1 MKTTLKKTFLS
12 SALALSMVI
21 TAAAPQTLAVTQPHP
36 DEPLNKQ
43 EAKKMMKVQSVK
55 KLDNGIM
62 MELDQG
68 QKATIRLFA
77 EDLVKVSIL
86 ENDKEEKYS
95 PGIAKKDWETP
106 EFEIEEKK
114 GKITL
119 KTDEIT
125 VMVNKEPFGVKML
138 DKEGNVINEDAMN
151 YGSGYADDKPYVFK
165 KTEEDENFYGFGEQ
179 SGEFNKR
186 GESIGM
192 FNTDAYAYGKD
203 TKYLYTS
210 IPFFIGLKDEK
221 AYGIFFDN
229 TYRTY
234 FEMASESD
242 DYYYFYADGGELTYY
257 MMYGPEIQNVLDR
270 YTELTGKMPKP
281 AKWTLGLHQS
291 KWQYS
296 ADDIERV
303 AETYREKEIPL
314 DTMHF
319 DIDYMDE
326 FRVFTWADDF
336 GSEELHNNLDNMNFH
351 KIAIND
357 PAVKYDEDYRIYK
370 EGTENDYWAKNP
382 DGSTF
387 FGEVWPGKSA
397 FPDFSKPE
405 VRDWWALNSNVLFD
419 KGIDGIWNDMNEPA
433 VFDGPYHTMPLDIQ
447 FGEGENMMLHEEYH
461 NLYGHDEAEATYNA
475 FLQHKPNVRP
485 FVLTRD
491 MYAGTQRYAALWTGD
506 NVSEWEHLQLSLPMN
521 MNVGLSGQPFVGN
534 DIGGFASR
542 PDAELF
548 ARWIEVGAFLPF
560 SRIHYDSDGKSEVE
574 QAQEPWEFGP
584 EVEEISKKYI
594 ELRYKLMPYL
604 YNAFNDAAETGS
616 PVQQPL
622 VYQFQEDER
631 TYDIN
636 DQFMFGES
644 LMAAPVVE
652 EGVTERDVY
661 LPEDALWVDF
671 WTGEEFEGGQT
682 ISRDADLGT
691 MPLYVKQDSIV
702 PTREVQQYTGELSLE
717 NLILDTYLEDEAT
730 YSFYEDDG
738 ATEDY
743 KDGEY
748 NMTNFKIEKK
758 NKKIEFTT
766 EQEVQDYETELS
778 SYTLKLHDQTKPKK
792 VQAAS
797 NKYKEVKSVEK
808 VKDTN
813 RSYYYDENERI
824 LYVNVPTSE
833 NKKLQIKF

>member
-1 MKTTLKKTFLS
+1 MKMTFRKTVLS
-12 SALALSMVI
+12 SALAFSMVI
-21 TAAAPQTLAVTQPHP
+21 TAAAPQALAVTQPHP

-43 EAKKMMKVQSVK
+43 EAKKMLKVQSVK
-55 KLDNGIM
+55 KLDNGI
-62 MELDQG
+62 ELRLDQG

-77 EDLVKVSIL
+77 EDLVKVSVL
-86 ENDKEEKYS
+86 ENGQDETYS
-95 PGIAKKDWETP
+95 PGIAKKDWEVP
-106 EFEIEEKK
+106 EFKVKEEN
-114 GKITL
+114 GTIIL

-165 KTEEDENFYGFGEQ
+165 KTSEDENFYGFGEQ
-179 SGEFNKR
+179 SGDFNKR

-192 FNTDAYAYGKD
+192 FNTDAYAYEND

-210 IPFFIGLKDEK
+210 IPFFIGLKDDK

-242 DYYYFYADGGELTYY
+242 DYYYFYSDGGELTYY
-257 MMYGPEIQNVLDR
+257 MMYGPEIQDVLDR
-270 YTELTGKMPKP
+270 YTELTGKMQKP

-303 AETYREKEIPL
+303 AETYREKEIPI

-336 GSEELHNNLDNMNFH
+336 GSSELHNKLDSMNFH

-357 PAVKYDEDYRIYK
+357 PAVKYDEDYRIYQ
-370 EGTENDYWAKNP
+370 EGTKNDYWAKNP

-387 FGEVWPGKSA
+387 FGDVWPGKSA

-405 VRDWWALNSNVLFD
+405 VRDWWATNSNVLFE

-447 FGEGENMMLHEEYH
+447 FGEGENAMLHEEYH
-461 NLYGHDEAEATYNA
+461 NLYGHDEAEATYEA
-475 FLQHKPNVRP
+475 FEKYQPNVRP

-506 NVSEWEHLQLSLPMN
+506 NVSEWEHLQMSLPMN

-548 ARWIEVGAFLPF
+548 ARWMEVGAFLPF

-574 QAQEPWEFGP
+574 QAQEPWAFGP

-622 VYQFQEDER
+622 VYQFQEDEK

-636 DQFMFGES
+636 DQFMFGDS
-644 LMAAPVVE
+644 LMVAPVVE
-652 EGVTERDVY
+652 EGVTNRNIY
-661 LPEDALWVDF
+661 LPEGASWVDF
-671 WTGEEFEGGQT
+671 WTGEEFEGGQS
-682 ISRDADLGT
+682 INKDADLGT
-691 MPLYVKQDSIV
+691 MPLFVKQDSII
-702 PTREVQQYTGELSLE
+702 PTREVQQYTGELPLK
-717 NLILDTYLEDEAT
+717 NLILDTYLENEAS

-748 NMTNFKIEKK
+748 NVTNFSVVKK
-758 NKKIEFTT
+758 NKKIEFTN
-766 EQEVQDYETELS
+766 EQVVEKYKTDLS
-778 SYTLKLHDQTKPKK
+778 SYTVKLHDQNKPKK

-797 NKYKEVKSVEK
+797 SKYKEVKSVKE
-808 VKDTN
+808 VKATKE
-813 RSYYYDENERI
+813 SYFFDKKQSI
-824 LYVNVPTSE
+824 LYVNVPASE
-833 NKKLQIKF
+833 DKKVQIKF